1 MSSPNSNDDVWA
13 VLAALARILFGP
25 GPKLPPG
32 GGL

>member
-13 VLAALARILFGP
+13 VLAALARILFRDGP
-25 GPKLPPG
+25 NSPPG